1 MDLNKPGHPPPATL
15 MFSQLQPGIN
25 ETTIVVRV
33 TRAWKGVST
42 YDSTQMVANF
52 ILLDEEDSQV
62 HAVAGGEE
70 MDRIWP
76 KLYVC
81 GVLLKIEDM
90 GPAANDTNKLQITI
104 MDKSCISVPVIL
116 WGDQA
121 TLFGLQFNLHRKMNT
136 VIILPGLR
144 MKKRNGQTYFS
155 STPATQIH
163 YNPIYEPLQNLHEVV
178 KDTYGSI
185 MCLKPPPI
193 VPHNL
198 SDHNQTISFV
208 SISELRGA
216 QDSLP
221 QKVIVVPLA
230 ILSSAHIVLSMRA
243 ALLDSTGCTAEFIIQ
258 PREIAQLIG
267 LSPMQLVCTTTTD
280 QLPQTINGTPT
291 KKVIDGIKGT
301 KCSAE
306 VEYYRDPVVENNG
319 NFVIKTIIE
328 SSKLTRKRKA
338 DTAAIHVRVTR
349 IWKSFNPNDKKLL
362 HTNVILLD
370 QEGNHIWAM
379 VRNTQKTYIMK
390 KLEEDGVYI
399 ISRVIMVSAPE
410 RFRSVNRDIAI
421 SFFHQTKF
429 EKMDDTGIIP
439 KYKFE
444 LQDFQTIG
452 GLIGN
457 VTSFIAFVI
466 YHSDRRQETM
476 TVSLWGDKGAEF
488 LADLAKINDVPVFV
502 VITGL
507 LAKTY
512 FGGLALSP
520 GDGTKYYFNIDY
532 APLNDLKAA
541 ILAATNSTL
550 DMLPAPRHK
559 PLAKTV
565 VPATVQATINAIL
578 EMTLPPGKEFVRC
591 ACKATI
597 TDIIQEQSCYKVSVT
612 VEDDSG
618 TTTFTLFNKD
628 AELLI
633 GIPLEKVI
641 SEMPE
646 DHLMDDIPAVVHNIV
661 GKVCDFEIKVTSYNI
676 KHHVEDYTVAR
687 VTECPPI
694 TRGKEKLAEATTSS
708 TKKRK
713 TT

>member
-33 TRAWKGVST
+33 TQAWKGVST

-163 YNPIYEPLQNLHEVV
+163 YNPIYEPLQNLHKVV

-185 MCLKPPPI
+185 MCLKPPPT

-349 IWKSFNPNDKKLL
+349 ICQSFNPNDKKLL

-379 VRNTQKTYIMK
+379 VRNTQKPYIMK

-399 ISRVIMVSAPE
+399 ISRVIV
-410 RFRSVNRDIAI
+410 
-421 SFFHQTKF
+421 
-429 EKMDDTGIIP
+429 
-439 KYKFE
+439 
-444 LQDFQTIG
+444 
-452 GLIGN
+452 
-457 VTSFIAFVI
+457 VTFIVCNAAFVI

-597 TDIIQEQSCYKVSVT
+597 TDIIQEQSWYYNCCPACNRSLYLVDGSYRCRACVEPPQTIKQGYKVSVT

-646 DHLMDDIPAVVHNIV
+646 DHLMDDIPTVVHNIV